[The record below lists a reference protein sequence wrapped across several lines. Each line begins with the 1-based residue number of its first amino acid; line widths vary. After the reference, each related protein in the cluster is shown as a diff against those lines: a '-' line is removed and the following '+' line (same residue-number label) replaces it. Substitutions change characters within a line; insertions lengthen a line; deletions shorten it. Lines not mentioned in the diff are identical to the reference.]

1 MPSVGSVGLSGTYG
15 SILLPKR
22 STKRPKRFI
31 SDLHATECIVKQP
44 SYQTTFHSPFCEGN
58 PPHSHSHPH
67 PATITTTMWGLSTL
81 VSRASV
87 LAFASP
93 SSMTTTQRC
102 SIATSTTALAATQYL
117 LKYDYVPDI
126 LEKRGPHREKHLG
139 LAQELID
146 QGKCLSGGPTG
157 PIEMQ
162 VPTGAL
168 FLFTDLEAAQQF
180 TQQDPYV
187 EAGLVT
193 SHSIEEWNVVLS
205 KE

>member
-1 MPSVGSVGLSGTYG
+1 MALAR
-15 SILLPKR
+15 SILLLPKR
-22 STKRPKRFI
+22 SHKLHQRPTCDIVHRDIKHNTANDPSI
-31 SDLHATECIVKQP
+31 LHSVKAILTHCP
-44 SYQTTFHSPFCEGN
+44 
-58 PPHSHSHPH
+58 HSHPH

>member
-1 MPSVGSVGLSGTYG
+1 
-15 SILLPKR
+15 
-22 STKRPKRFI
+22 
-31 SDLHATECIVKQP
+31 
-44 SYQTTFHSPFCEGN
+44 
-58 PPHSHSHPH
+58 
-67 PATITTTMWGLSTL
+67 MWGLSTL

-193 SHSIEEWNVVLS
+193 RHSIEEWNVVLS